1 MRFNLH
7 TQSTQVVG
15 ADSSLCLLPEPKSR
29 YGASL
34 PSREVPSLLCDPRP
48 LSTGGPAGICC
59 RGLLLPAHQPPVSGL
74 VQWAPP
80 PPARPPPSCA
90 GAAPVSTGMSLGVAV
105 GQCCV
110 AAAPFSGVWILRSA
124 FIRSLVDRHFGC
136 SCCLAVVDEAATHNP
151 VCISLWTYTVLSSG
165 CSWKKT

>member
-1 MRFNLH
+1 MQIRLYACYLNQNQDTEHLFHPRKLPASFV
-7 TQSTQVVG
+7 TPAPCRQVALLESVAEG
-15 ADSSLCLLPEPKSR
+15 SSCLLT
-29 YGASL
+29 
-34 PSREVPSLLCDPRP
+34 SLL
-48 LSTGGPAGICC
+48 S
-59 RGLLLPAHQPPVSGL
+59 RGSCSG
-74 VQWAPP
+74 APP
-80 PPARPPPSCA
+80 HPARPPPFCA

-124 FIRSLVDRHFGC
+124 FICSLMDGHFGC